1 MAEVHGSNLTE
12 QQALCLFNAA
22 PIKINAIVDDFE
34 KAKHKLK
41 LAEET
46 SDLQSEAEDPKL
58 TLKKRQPKRPPR
70 FDQFDTDDDEEDC
83 IARPPAIKLPKKNI
97 ESRFTFTSYF
107 HDIIKALYK
116 GLYLLALT
124 LPITCIYFC
133 FHIATSNEPVK
144 RQEIPDLTP
153 SLESTSTLNLHCQ
166 SANESD
172 KPKNVVKSG
181 TQLLVYE

>member
-46 SDLQSEAEDPKL
+46 SDLQSEAED
-58 TLKKRQPKRPPR
+58 
-70 FDQFDTDDDEEDC
+70 DEDDC